1 MIKALV
7 TGGNGQ
13 LAQSLKDVVNHQ
25 DELDVDF
32 QDLPDL
38 DITNKQQLE
47 SYFSNNELDYCIN
60 CAAYTAVDLAEEQS
74 DLAYAVNAEGPKYL
88 AEVCQKHQVTLI
100 HISTDF
106 VFDGQK
112 RIPYLETDAPN
123 PLSVYG
129 ASKLQGERSIQETT
143 EAHFIVRTSWLY
155 SEYGKNFIKTMLSL
169 SETLYEISVV
179 SDQIGNPTNALHLS
193 KVIVCALMKI
203 ESSRFP
209 SGIYH
214 YGDKENCTWYQ
225 FAEYIFEVMFKN
237 NQLTCPMNVKAISS
251 CEYNSLAPR
260 PKYSA
265 IDSIDFCEQFDAPH
279 FSWKEDLSE
288 TINRYLACSKKR
300 TL

>member
-38 DITNKQQLE
+38 DITNTQQLE
-47 SYFSNNELDYCIN
+47 SYFLKNEFDYCIN

-143 EAHFIVRTSWLY
+143 EAYFIIRTSWLY
-155 SEYGKNFIKTMLSL
+155 SEYGKNFMKTMLSL
-169 SETLYEISVV
+169 SETLNEISVV
-179 SDQIGNPTNALHLS
+179 SDQIGSPTYAGDLAEVLIQIVLSSSTNYGVYHYSNSGTISWYDFAVEIFKQFGKTIEVKPIKTKDYPTAAKRPKFSALNTIKIENNFDCTIKDWQRSLN
-193 KVIVCALMKI
+193 KVIQINLM
-203 ESSRFP
+203 
-209 SGIYH
+209 
-214 YGDKENCTWYQ
+214 
-225 FAEYIFEVMFKN
+225 
-237 NQLTCPMNVKAISS
+237 
-251 CEYNSLAPR
+251 AP
-260 PKYSA
+260 
-265 IDSIDFCEQFDAPH
+265 
-279 FSWKEDLSE
+279 
-288 TINRYLACSKKR
+288 
-300 TL
+300 

>member
-74 DLAYAVNAEGPKYL
+74 ELAYAVNAEGPKNIAMLCLKYNI
-88 AEVCQKHQVTLI
+88 KLI

-106 VFDGQK
+106 VFDGQQ
-112 RIPYLETDAPN
+112 RTPYSETDAPN

-129 ASKLQGERSIQETT
+129 ASKLQGERNVQDVMENY
-143 EAHFIVRTSWLY
+143 FIVRTSWLY
-155 SEYGKNFIKTMLSL
+155 SEYGKNFMKTMLKL
-169 SETLYEISVV
+169 SETRDQISVV
-179 SDQIGNPTNALHLS
+179 SDQIGSPTYAGDLAEGLIKIVLS
-193 KVIVCALMKI
+193 
-203 ESSRFP
+203 SSI
-209 SGIYH
+209 SYGIYH
-214 YGDKENCTWYQ
+214 YSNGGIVSWYDFAVEIFKQ
-225 FAEYIFEVMFKN
+225 FGKTIEVKPIK
-237 NQLTCPMNVKAISS
+237 TKDYPTAAK
-251 CEYNSLAPR
+251 R
-260 PKYSA
+260 PKYSVLETTK
-265 IDSIDFCEQFDAPH
+265 IENNFDC
-279 FSWKEDLSE
+279 L
-288 TINRYLACSKKR
+288 SKKWYIN
-300 TL
+300 LNHISQNKLI

>member
-13 LAQSLKDVVNHQ
+13 LAQCLKNVVKNN
-25 DELDVDF
+25 DELHVDF
-32 QDLPDL
+32 QDLPYL
-38 DITNKQQLE
+38 DINDKQQLE
-47 SYFSNNELDYCIN
+47 SYFLKNEFDYCIN

-143 EAHFIVRTSWLY
+143 EAYFIIRTSWLY

-169 SETLYEISVV
+169 SETLNEISVV
-179 SDQIGNPTNALHLS
+179 SDQIGSPTYAGDLAEVLIQIVLSSSTNYGVYHYSNSGTISWYDFAVEIFKQFGKTIEVKPIKTKDYPTAAKRPKFSALNTIKIENNFDCTIKDWQRSLN
-193 KVIVCALMKI
+193 KVIQINLM
-203 ESSRFP
+203 
-209 SGIYH
+209 
-214 YGDKENCTWYQ
+214 
-225 FAEYIFEVMFKN
+225 
-237 NQLTCPMNVKAISS
+237 
-251 CEYNSLAPR
+251 AP
-260 PKYSA
+260 
-265 IDSIDFCEQFDAPH
+265 
-279 FSWKEDLSE
+279 
-288 TINRYLACSKKR
+288 
-300 TL
+300 

>member
-13 LAQSLKDVVNHQ
+13 LAQSLKGVVNHQ

-74 DLAYAVNAEGPKYL
+74 DLAYAVNAEGPKCL

-129 ASKLQGERSIQETT
+129 ASKLQGERNIQDVMDTY
-143 EAHFIVRTSWLY
+143 FIVRTSWLY
-155 SEYGKNFIKTMLSL
+155 SEYGNNFIKTMLRL
-169 SETLYEISVV
+169 SETRDEISVV
-179 SDQIGNPTNALHLS
+179 SDQIGSPTCAGDLAEVLIKIVLS
-193 KVIVCALMKI
+193 
-203 ESSRFP
+203 SSI
-209 SGIYH
+209 SYGIYH
-214 YGDKENCTWYQ
+214 YSNGGIVSWYD
-225 FAEYIFEVMFKN
+225 FAVEIFKQLGKTIEVKPIK
-237 NQLTCPMNVKAISS
+237 TKDYPTAAK
-251 CEYNSLAPR
+251 R
-260 PKYSA
+260 PKYSVLDTTK
-265 IDSIDFCEQFDAPH
+265 IKNNFDC
-279 FSWKEDLSE
+279 
-288 TINRYLACSKKR
+288 TIKDWQESLNKVIHI
-300 TL
+300 

>member
-74 DLAYAVNAEGPKYL
+74 ELAYAVNAEGPKNIAMLCLKYNI
-88 AEVCQKHQVTLI
+88 KLI

-106 VFDGQK
+106 VFDGQQ
-112 RIPYLETDAPN
+112 RTPYSETDAPN

-129 ASKLQGERSIQETT
+129 ASKLQGERNVQDVMENY
-143 EAHFIVRTSWLY
+143 FIVRTSWLY
-155 SEYGKNFIKTMLSL
+155 SEYGKNFMKTMLKL
-169 SETLYEISVV
+169 SETRDQISVV
-179 SDQIGNPTNALHLS
+179 SDQIGSPTYAGDLAEGLIKIVLS
-193 KVIVCALMKI
+193 
-203 ESSRFP
+203 SSI
-209 SGIYH
+209 SYGIYH
-214 YGDKENCTWYQ
+214 YSNGGIVSWYD
-225 FAEYIFEVMFKN
+225 FAVEIFKQLGKTIEVKPIK
-237 NQLTCPMNVKAISS
+237 TKDYPTAAK
-251 CEYNSLAPR
+251 R
-260 PKYSA
+260 PKYSVLDTTK
-265 IDSIDFCEQFDAPH
+265 IKNNFDY
-279 FSWKEDLSE
+279 
-288 TINRYLACSKKR
+288 TIKDWQVSLNKIIHI
-300 TL
+300 

>member
-143 EAHFIVRTSWLY
+143 EAYFIVRTSWLY

-169 SETLYEISVV
+169 SETLNEISVV
-179 SDQIGNPTNALHLS
+179 SDQIGSPTYAGDLAEVLTQIVLS
-193 KVIVCALMKI
+193 
-203 ESSRFP
+203 SSTNY
-209 SGIYH
+209 GVYH
-214 YGDKENCTWYQ
+214 YSNSGTISWYDFAVEIFKQ
-225 FAEYIFEVMFKN
+225 FGKTIEVKPIK
-237 NQLTCPMNVKAISS
+237 TKDYPTAAK
-251 CEYNSLAPR
+251 R
-260 PKYSA
+260 PKYSVLETTK
-265 IDSIDFCEQFDAPH
+265 IENNFDCLRKK
-279 FSWKEDLSE
+279 WY
-288 TINRYLACSKKR
+288 INLNHISQNK
-300 TL
+300 LI

>member
-143 EAHFIVRTSWLY
+143 EAYFIVRTSWLY

-169 SETLYEISVV
+169 SETLNEISVV
-179 SDQIGNPTNALHLS
+179 SDQIGSPTYAGDLAEVLTQIVLS
-193 KVIVCALMKI
+193 
-203 ESSRFP
+203 SSTNY
-209 SGIYH
+209 GVYH
-214 YGDKENCTWYQ
+214 YSNSGTISWYDFAVEIFKQFGKTIEVKPIKTKDYSTAAKRPKCSVLDTTKIKNNFNCTINDWQ
-225 FAEYIFEVMFKN
+225 TSLNKITKN
-237 NQLTCPMNVKAISS
+237 NLN
-251 CEYNSLAPR
+251 
-260 PKYSA
+260 
-265 IDSIDFCEQFDAPH
+265 
-279 FSWKEDLSE
+279 
-288 TINRYLACSKKR
+288 KKSNYIKQ
-300 TL
+300 

>member
-143 EAHFIVRTSWLY
+143 EAYFIIRTSWLY
-155 SEYGKNFIKTMLSL
+155 SEYGKNFMKTMLSL
-169 SETLYEISVV
+169 SETLNEISVV
-179 SDQIGNPTNALHLS
+179 SDQIGSPTYAGDLAEVLIQIVLSSSTNYGVYHYSNSGTISWYDFAVEIFKQFGKTIEVKPIKTKDYPTAAKRPKFSALNTIKIENNFDCTIKDWQRSLN
-193 KVIVCALMKI
+193 KVIQINLM
-203 ESSRFP
+203 
-209 SGIYH
+209 
-214 YGDKENCTWYQ
+214 
-225 FAEYIFEVMFKN
+225 
-237 NQLTCPMNVKAISS
+237 
-251 CEYNSLAPR
+251 AP
-260 PKYSA
+260 
-265 IDSIDFCEQFDAPH
+265 
-279 FSWKEDLSE
+279 
-288 TINRYLACSKKR
+288 
-300 TL
+300 

>member
-38 DITNKQQLE
+38 DITNTQQLE
-47 SYFSNNELDYCIN
+47 SYFLKNEFDYCIN

-74 DLAYAVNAEGPKYL
+74 DLAYAVNADGPKYL

-143 EAHFIVRTSWLY
+143 EAYFIVRTSWLY
-155 SEYGKNFIKTMLSL
+155 SEYGKNFMKTMLSL
-169 SETLYEISVV
+169 SETLNEISVV
-179 SDQIGNPTNALHLS
+179 SDQIGSPTYAGDLAEVLIQIVLS
-193 KVIVCALMKI
+193 
-203 ESSRFP
+203 SSTNY
-209 SGIYH
+209 GVYH
-214 YGDKENCTWYQ
+214 YSNSGTISWYDFAVEIFKQ
-225 FAEYIFEVMFKN
+225 FGKTIEVKPIK
-237 NQLTCPMNVKAISS
+237 TKDYPTAAK
-251 CEYNSLAPR
+251 R
-260 PKYSA
+260 PKYSVLETTK
-265 IDSIDFCEQFDAPH
+265 IENNFDCLRKK
-279 FSWKEDLSE
+279 WY
-288 TINRYLACSKKR
+288 INLNHISQNK
-300 TL
+300 LI

>member
-143 EAHFIVRTSWLY
+143 EAYFIVRTSWLY
-155 SEYGKNFIKTMLSL
+155 SEYGKNFMKTMLSL
-169 SETLYEISVV
+169 SETLNEISVV
-179 SDQIGNPTNALHLS
+179 SDQIGSPTYAGDLAEVLIQIVLS
-193 KVIVCALMKI
+193 
-203 ESSRFP
+203 SSTNY
-209 SGIYH
+209 GVYH
-214 YGDKENCTWYQ
+214 YSNSGTISWYDFAVEIFKQ
-225 FAEYIFEVMFKN
+225 FGKTIEVKPIK
-237 NQLTCPMNVKAISS
+237 TKDYPTAAK
-251 CEYNSLAPR
+251 R
-260 PKYSA
+260 PKYSVLETTK
-265 IDSIDFCEQFDAPH
+265 IENNFDCLRKK
-279 FSWKEDLSE
+279 WY
-288 TINRYLACSKKR
+288 INLNHISQNK
-300 TL
+300 LI

>member
-32 QDLPDL
+32 QDLPNL

-143 EAHFIVRTSWLY
+143 EAYFIVRTSWLY

-169 SETLYEISVV
+169 SETLNEISVV
-179 SDQIGNPTNALHLS
+179 SDQIGSPTYAGDLAEVLIKIVLS
-193 KVIVCALMKI
+193 SSKAYGLYHFSNFGAISWYDFAVEIFRYFGKTIEVKPIKTKDYPTAAKRPEYSVLNTQKI
-203 ESSRFP
+203 E
-209 SGIYH
+209 
-214 YGDKENCTWYQ
+214 KE
-225 FAEYIFEVMFKN
+225 FETQKLNWRLSLTNIN
-237 NQLTCPMNVKAISS
+237 N
-251 CEYNSLAPR
+251 
-260 PKYSA
+260 PK
-265 IDSIDFCEQFDAPH
+265 
-279 FSWKEDLSE
+279 
-288 TINRYLACSKKR
+288 
-300 TL
+300 